1 MQIGP
6 NLLTLSIVRA
16 LKDHI
21 EQIQQICDTYH
32 VKSLFA
38 FGSAVSNNL
47 KAESDIDLI
56 VDIDS
61 KDPLDYS
68 DNYFALKF
76 QLENILK
83 RPIDLLEDKALKN
96 PFLKNQI
103 DNTKVLIYGR

>member
-1 MQIGP
+1 
-6 NLLTLSIVRA
+6 VKA
-16 LKDHI
+16 LKEHI
-21 EQIQQICDTYH
+21 EQIKQACNAYH

-38 FGSAVSNNL
+38 FGSVVSNKL
-47 KAESDIDLI
+47 KSDSDIDLI

-61 KDPLDYS
+61 KDPIDYS

-83 RPIDLLEDKALKN
+83 RPVDLLEDKAVKN
-96 PFLKNQI
+96 PFLKKQI

>member
-1 MQIGP
+1 V
-6 NLLTLSIVRA
+6 IV

-21 EQIQQICDTYH
+21 EQIKEVCSTYH

-38 FGSAVSNNL
+38 FGSVVSDKL
-47 KAESDIDLI
+47 KVGSDIDLI

-83 RPIDLLEDKALKN
+83 RRVDLLEDKALKN
-96 PFLKNQI
+96 PFLKEQI
-103 DNTKVLIYGR
+103 DNTKVLLYGS